1 MQVNTAIY
9 RNYFVTLRIE
19 KAIKRKIIKYYL
31 IENKAIRM
39 SFVISFI
46 KYLSKQNPKKNEHS
60 Q

>member
-1 MQVNTAIY
+1 MQVNTTIY

-39 SFVISFI
+39 SFVINFI
-46 KYLSKQNPKKNEHS
+46 KYLSKQNYKRNEHS

>member
-31 IENKAIRM
+31 IENKVIRM
-39 SFVISFI
+39 SFVINFI
-46 KYLSKQNPKKNEHS
+46 KYLSKQNYKRNEHS